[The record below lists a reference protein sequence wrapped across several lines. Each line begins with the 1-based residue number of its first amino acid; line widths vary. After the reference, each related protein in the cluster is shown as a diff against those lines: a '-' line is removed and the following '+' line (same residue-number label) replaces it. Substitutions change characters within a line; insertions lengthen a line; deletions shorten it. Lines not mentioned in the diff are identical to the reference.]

1 MVEVNRCVVDS
12 TARDDDDDV
21 FVWVV
26 LVCVR
31 VVVMVVVIVSSKI
44 VVSFVDPVVEE

>member
-12 TARDDDDDV
+12 TPRDDDDDV

-31 VVVMVVVIVSSKI
+31 VVVMVVVIVSGKI